1 MESQRANQILELKKL
16 HINWFC
22 LQSQSNQAG
31 DSLNGAQ
38 AISPRKCLYLGFK
51 MVKKKKKVNLKFQ
64 YANKILRYNLY

>member
-1 MESQRANQILELKKL
+1 LKKL

-31 DSLNGAQ
+31 DSLNGAK

-51 MVKKKKKVNLKFQ
+51 MVKKSS
-64 YANKILRYNLY
+64 